1 MINNA
6 TNMARGAVIYTV
18 LKSTNPQ
25 NVERVLKLQ
34 EQLNKSI
41 NVNAPVD
48 KAIKQ
53 IINFINK
60 NYDW

>member
-1 MINNA
+1 
-6 TNMARGAVIYTV
+6 MARGAVIYTV